1 MTEIIDCLNYD
12 SPDASNI
19 MVIGVGGGGSNAVKY
34 MYDIGIHNVYFMV
47 CNTDAQAL
55 QRSPIPLKV
64 QLGNKLTGGLG
75 AGNQPDKGRDAA
87 VESIEE
93 IKEQLINS
101 NVRMVFITAGMGGG
115 TGTGAAPVIAQV
127 SRELDILTVGI
138 VTIPFRLEGPKR
150 LQQAEKGLEEMKQ
163 HVDSLLVIDNENIC
177 KMYGDL
183 DFSDAFGKADDI
195 LAIAAKGIAEA
206 ITKEHKVNVDFA
218 DVHTTMSN
226 SGIALLGYA
235 SSVLGKENIAIELT
249 ESALMSPLLNQNNI
263 YGAKDILINISW
275 NKSELKMSELHAII
289 GHVQAAA
296 GSNANI
302 IWGAGSDSTLG
313 DSEVSL
319 IIVATGFDN
328 ATKLDLGGNIIT
340 QNNKPIVVE
349 PVVEVPL
356 VSAPVEHVNL
366 NDDVQEPIKKEVIDE
381 DIQIKENKEVA
392 SQPTSS
398 VEEPS
403 KEDIDSA
410 LEQKHYVSLDD
421 ITELKV
427 DARPALDEDNDFVLS
442 DSSVIIEPLRNQV
455 KVEPSKQKHN
465 NPSLFDAFENIL
477 PQVEEKEVKA
487 EVVEVVQKE
496 KDLQEYSIDD
506 LENMPAYARRNIMA
520 KMQQQNKPSASQ
532 KKIKMEL

>member
-12 SPDASNI
+12 SPDTSNI

-87 VESIEE
+87 LESIEE
-93 IKEQLINS
+93 IKEQLVSS

-115 TGTGAAPVIAQV
+115 TGTGAAPVIAQIA
-127 SRELDILTVGI
+127 RELDILTVGI

-150 LQQAEKGLEEMKQ
+150 LRQAEKGLEEIKQ

-235 SSVLGKENIAIELT
+235 SADLGKENIAIELT
-249 ESALMSPLLNQNNI
+249 ERALMSPLLNQNNI
-263 YGAKDILINISW
+263 HGAQDILINISW

-313 DSEVSL
+313 ESEVSL
-319 IIVATGFDN
+319 IIIATGFQN
-328 ATKLDLGGNIIT
+328 AAKIELGGNIIT
-340 QNNKPIVVE
+340 QNISHVTDKTT
-349 PVVEVPL
+349 
-356 VSAPVEHVNL
+356 SAA
-366 NDDVQEPIKKEVIDE
+366 EPISAAPEEIQHLDLNEEPKAAEKPADE
-381 DIQIKENKEVA
+381 DDQIQIKDSE
-392 SQPTSS
+392 PTAAQA
-398 VEEPS
+398 EDPS
-403 KEDIDSA
+403 KQEIEIA
-410 LEQKHYVSLDD
+410 IEQMHYVSLDD
-421 ITELKV
+421 ITEVKPEPKPTT
-427 DARPALDEDNDFVLS
+427 DDNEFTLS
-442 DSSVIIEPLRNQV
+442 DSSSVVLNHLSDKNDSN
-455 KVEPSKQKHN
+455 KVESHASQPL
-465 NPSLFDAFENIL
+465 LFDNF
-477 PQVEEKEVKA
+477 
-487 EVVEVVQKE
+487 
-496 KDLQEYSIDD
+496 YDD
-506 LENMPAYARRNIMA
+506 L
-520 KMQQQNKPSASQ
+520 
-532 KKIKMEL
+532 

>member
-87 VESIEE
+87 LESIEE
-93 IKEQLINS
+93 IKEQLIS
-101 NVRMVFITAGMGGG
+101 SKVRMVFITAGMGGG
-115 TGTGAAPVIAQV
+115 TGTGAAPVIAQI

-235 SSVLGKENIAIELT
+235 SEVLGTENIAIELT
-249 ESALMSPLLNQNNI
+249 ERALMSPLLNQNNI
-263 YGAKDILINISW
+263 HGAKDILINISW
-275 NKSELKMSELHAII
+275 NRSELKMSELHAII

-313 DSEVSL
+313 ENEVSL
-319 IIVATGFDN
+319 IIVATGFHN
-328 ATKLDLGGNIIT
+328 ATRIELGGNIVT
-340 QNNKPIVVE
+340 QNISHVTDQQEATAVSPAIEHIDLNEEKVAEVK
-349 PVVEVPL
+349 PVVE
-356 VSAPVEHVNL
+356 
-366 NDDVQEPIKKEVIDE
+366 D
-381 DIQIKENKEVA
+381 DIQMKENQ
-392 SQPTSS
+392 SQTVDSQF
-398 VEEPS
+398 EEPS
-403 KEDIDSA
+403 KEEIDSA
-410 LEQKHYVSLDD
+410 VEQKHYVSLDD
-421 ITELKV
+421 ISELKV
-427 DARPALDEDNDFVLS
+427 DAKPAPTDDNDFVLS
-442 DSSVIIEPLRNQV
+442 DSSSMVFAPKGEV
-455 KVEPSKQKHN
+455 KSKQA
-465 NPSLFDAFENIL
+465 NPIQSSLFDNSFENM
-477 PQVEEKEVKA
+477 PQPEEKREEVTA
-487 EVVEVVQKE
+487 DPIQK
-496 KDLQEYSIDD
+496 DVQEYSIDD

-520 KMQQQNKPSASQ
+520 KMQQNKPTVPQ